1 MTTHQKA
8 EKREGY
14 CPVYD
19 IECPAGLEAAAACE
33 LRFESDYNPLT
44 SFRDADIEYCAIY
57 RQEQASQGNLSH
69 QSVPEKNNKLAE
81 DEEQ

>member
-1 MTTHQKA
+1 MMTAKNA

-19 IECPAGLEAAAACE
+19 LECPSGLEAAAACHN
-33 LRFESDYNPLT
+33 RFGADYNPLT

-57 RQEQASQGNLSH
+57 RQEQAELNRASIKENDNSSKDG
-69 QSVPEKNNKLAE
+69 E
-81 DEEQ
+81 